1 LDFTQNNFTYIV
13 KEINSMWSTKRNRV
27 LEIAVIVVFGAI
39 VSVIN
44 TILLR
49 ENLLKEVK
57 RIAKNSELN
66 IVNSKVTDINTRMKM
81 NSEHK

>member
-1 LDFTQNNFTYIV
+1 
-13 KEINSMWSTKRNRV
+13 MWSTKRNRV